1 MSWHGDAGTQSSS
14 AWRIDDMLIAT
25 QRRKRD
31 FDAFDDQGGEGSSP
45 QIFPANHNGGGGAS
59 MGHSANKNGGGPVSM
74 AAVSIPGSP
83 ASVPAAGQL
92 QPKVPESKRPRGFIA
107 KLPEKGSAKYSGRPT
122 LHPQ

>member
-1 MSWHGDAGTQSSS
+1 MSWHGDAATQSSS
-14 AWRIDDMLIAT
+14 AWRIGDIIIAT

-31 FDAFDDQGGEGSSP
+31 FDAFDDQGAEGPST

-59 MGHSANKNGGGPVSM
+59 MGHSANKNGGGGVSM

-92 QPKVPESKRPRGFIA
+92 QHKVPENEGPSPQILSISKTHFLTFP
-107 KLPEKGSAKYSGRPT
+107 
-122 LHPQ
+122 